1 MNEIR
6 YCRICWNTQDWQHP
20 TGEAAKLEGTSYVS
34 EHGFGHEEWL
44 LNFGWLIDGYKYG
57 FLQPLQY
64 LKPKLRGNLFDII
77 LYTVAPTRKK
87 FFVGQ
92 IKNCELST
100 SETAAEIYNIYIQ
113 QGWLNEMVQ
122 DLVRLNIDPEPIV
135 TAGNNPI
142 SVTNFRFKPSNVEI
156 LKPFVPVNISNKVN
170 RVNRY
175 RPLIGNDSSEWG
187 KIIKEKTENLGNN
200 VSFRRGRLKSTDIRN
215 RAAQEGTA
223 FDPTHDRI
231 QNALYGRL
239 VDLYGEENVGY
250 EDNAVD
256 LVAKQDAKTVFYE
269 IKTSSTAKQCIR
281 LAMGQL
287 LEYSHWA
294 DSERAQKLIIVG
306 AISPSDDA
314 KRYLEYLRGRYNL
327 PIYYC
332 QYDLTA
338 NDLSKE
344 Y

>member
-34 EHGFGHEEWL
+34 SHGFGHEEWL
-44 LNFGWLIDGYKYG
+44 FNFGWLIDGYKYG

-64 LKPKLRGNLFDII
+64 LKPKLRGNIFDII
-77 LYTVAPTRKK
+77 LYTVAPTGKK
-87 FFVGQ
+87 FFVGWV
-92 IKNCELST
+92 KNCEIST
-100 SETAAEIYNIYIQ
+100 PKQAAETYKIYGRN
-113 QGWLNEMVQ
+113 GWLNEMVQ
-122 DLVRLNIDPEPIV
+122 DLEKLNINPKPI
-135 TAGNNPI
+135 TSAGNNLFPI
-142 SVTNFRFKPSNVEI
+142 TNFRFKPSDVEL
-156 LKPFVPVNISNKVN
+156 LKPFISVNASHKVY
-170 RVNRY
+170 RIYRY
-175 RPLIGNDSSEWG
+175 RPLTSIGSDDWAE
-187 KIIKEKTENLGNN
+187 ILAQRKESLGNV
-200 VSFRRGRLKSTDIRN
+200 VSFNKGKLKSTDIRN

-223 FDPTHDRI
+223 FDPTHNRI
-231 QNALYGRL
+231 QNALFKKL
-239 VDLYGEENVGY
+239 VDLYGTDNVGY

-256 LVAKQDAKTVFYE
+256 LVAKQDSKTIFYE

-281 LAMGQL
+281 LALGQL

-294 DSERAQKLIIVG
+294 DNERAQKLIIVG

-314 KRYLEYLRGRYNL
+314 KRYLEYLRSRYNL

-332 QYDLTA
+332 HYDLSA
-338 NDLSKE
+338 NHLSKE